1 MIDDEHRAL
10 LKICDEI
17 HGDLTRIEGRLSHI
31 PAKVD
36 AFDEALHRARWE
48 RPPVRRDLD
57 NRLARL
63 DARIVRIEHTDDR
76 EGPQR

>member
-1 MIDDEHRAL
+1 MIDDEYRAL
-10 LKICDEI
+10 LAICDEA
-17 HGDLTRIEGRLSHI
+17 HADLTRVEGRLSHL

-48 RPPVRRDLD
+48 RPPPRRDLD
-57 NRLARL
+57 DRMARL
-63 DARIVRIEHTDDR
+63 DARIARVERRDDR